1 MKHSA
6 KKCLIGATSVMVTW
20 MAIAG
25 CGSSASGAADNPK
38 VDPAVSSYQGP
49 SVDLSGVSLTMT
61 TSEAD
66 GLNLGSFW
74 LAERL
79 RQWGATVDVVV
90 LTSTSGIQT
99 MIAGKSDLA
108 SQGADEV
115 VLGNAQN
122 ANVVA
127 IGSPRTK
134 QSYVLVAKNEIK
146 NVAGLKGHTI
156 AMSGPS
162 GFDTLLSKYALNH
175 AGLGPQDARLV
186 QVGGSPD
193 RAAALLSG
201 TVDAATIFLSGWEEL
216 QAKTDSVHQ
225 LVSFGDSTD
234 FPGSAFYAK
243 ADYLKQNPKVGLGV
257 ACANLEAND
266 WINSNEQQ
274 YLDYAKSHIKG
285 ASVDGLKQLWKDA
298 TAINMWPTNPAEVIS
313 TAGMSDLEK
322 AMLDAGEIKNDVN
335 VQDAVDTSYLKKAAD
350 MGCGQ

>member
-1 MKHSA
+1 MKRSA
-6 KKCLIGATSVMVTW
+6 MKGALGASTALALSLTL
-20 MAIAG
+20 AG
-25 CGSSASGAADNPK
+25 CGGSASGEGAN
-38 VDPAVSSYQGP
+38 VDPLVKGYDGP
-49 SVDLSGVSLTMT
+49 SVDMSGVSLTLT

-74 LAERL
+74 AADKM
-79 RQWGATVDVVV
+79 RQWGADVNVVV

-99 MIAGKSDLA
+99 MMAGKSDVA

-115 VLGNAQN
+115 ILGNAEG
-122 ANVVA
+122 AGVVA

-134 QSYVLVAKNEIK
+134 QSYVLVAKNEI
-146 NVAGLKGHTI
+146 NSVADLKGRSI

-162 GFDTLLSKYALNH
+162 GFDTLLSKYALEN
-175 AGLGPQDARLV
+175 AGLSDSDAKLV

-193 RAAALLSG
+193 RASALLSG

-216 QAKTDSVHQ
+216 QAQTDKVHQ

-234 FPGSAFYAK
+234 FPGSAYYAK
-243 ADYLKQNPKVGLGV
+243 ASYLKDNPTVGLGL

-266 WINSNEQQ
+266 WINSDESQ
-274 YLDYAKSHIKG
+274 YLKYAQEQIEG

-298 TAINMWPTNPAEVIS
+298 TAMDMWPTDPSQVIS
-313 TAGMSDLEK
+313 SDGMDGLAK
-322 AMLDAGEIKNDVN
+322 AMLKSGEIKKEVSTA
-335 VQDAVDTSYLKKAAD
+335 DAVDTSFLQKAAD